1 MNVSVSSQK
10 TRRKIE
16 QESIRE
22 KKLGNQI
29 GEHIVDLYE
38 LNILKHK
45 FNSLRE

>member
-1 MNVSVSSQK
+1 MNLTVSSQK

>member
-10 TRRKIE
+10 TRMEIK

-29 GEHIVDLYE
+29 GEHIIDLYE
-38 LNILKHK
+38 LKILKTQVQ
-45 FNSLRE
+45 FPT